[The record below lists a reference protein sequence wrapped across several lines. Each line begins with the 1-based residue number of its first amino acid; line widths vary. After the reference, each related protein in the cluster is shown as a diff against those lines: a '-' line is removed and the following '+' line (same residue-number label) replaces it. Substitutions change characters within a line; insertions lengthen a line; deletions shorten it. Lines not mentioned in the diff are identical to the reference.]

1 MKKTI
6 ILLLTALLLIVSVCS
21 AMAELD
27 TENPVL
33 IGYVG
38 ALSGDTAL
46 WGQAG
51 LNGMELTAKQIN
63 EAGGILGREVKVIG
77 LDGKGVSDD
86 SVAAYKKLVEEY
98 GVVAVVGTNFSSCN
112 IPIAAVA
119 DELKVPVIAT
129 AASNELVTVDADGN
143 LHPYSFR
150 LCSTWATWPAATP
163 TLNWVY
169 VKPR

>member
-98 GVVAVVGTNFSSCN
+98 GVVAVVVSR
-112 IPIAAVA
+112 
-119 DELKVPVIAT
+119 
-129 AASNELVTVDADGN
+129 VTW
-143 LHPYSFR
+143 YT
-150 LCSTWATWPAATP
+150 LCASTWYTLSLAKQGIAVGFPAGRRPAGKP
-163 TLNWVY
+163 TARAARGACQSVSRGS
-169 VKPR
+169 PSIR

>member
-1 MKKTI
+1 MKKLSL
-6 ILLLTALLLIVSVCS
+6 ILTLVLIALFTFGAYAEVDTA
-21 AMAELD
+21 
-27 TENPVL
+27 NPIK

-51 LNGMELTAKQIN
+51 LNGLELTAKQIKA
-63 EAGGILGREVKVIG
+63 EGGILGREVQIIG

-86 SVAAYKKLVEEY
+86 SVSAYKRLVEEY

-129 AASNELVTVDADGN
+129 AASNELVTVDAEGN

-150 LCSTWATWPAATP
+150 LCFIDSYMGLLAGS
-163 TLNWVY
+163 
-169 VKPR
+169 

>member
-1 MKKTI
+1 MKKRF
-6 ILLLTALLLIVSVCS
+6 LLLLALVLTLALSPVF
-21 AMAELD
+21 AELD
-27 TENPVL
+27 TANPIL
-33 IGYVG
+33 LGYVG

-51 LNGMELTAKQIN
+51 LNGMQLTAKQIN

-98 GVVAVVGTNFSSCN
+98 GVCAVVGTNFSSCN

-129 AASNELVTVDADGN
+129 AA
-143 LHPYSFR
+143 
-150 LCSTWATWPAATP
+150 
-163 TLNWVY
+163 
-169 VKPR
+169 

>member
-63 EAGGILGREVKVIG
+63 EAGGILGREVACTGNGGFVMPKA
-77 LDGKGVSDD
+77 LELALHDG
-86 SVAAYKKLVEEY
+86 
-98 GVVAVVGTNFSSCN
+98 
-112 IPIAAVA
+112 
-119 DELKVPVIAT
+119 
-129 AASNELVTVDADGN
+129 VDPLSGAFMD
-143 LHPYSFR
+143 
-150 LCSTWATWPAATP
+150 WI
-163 TLNWVY
+163 
-169 VKPR
+169 